1 MRGSRGFARVLA
13 MCALALL
20 ATVGWLAAGGISSAR
35 GLLLLVLTLAMFCF
49 AIAAVPWPS
58 VSWRM
63 AYLVTPRQTDLTLLG
78 FILMV
83 AAGFT
88 YVLTRGP

>member
-1 MRGSRGFARVLA
+1 
-13 MCALALL
+13 
-20 ATVGWLAAGGISSAR
+20 
-35 GLLLLVLTLAMFCF
+35 
-49 AIAAVPWPS
+49 
-58 VSWRM
+58 
-63 AYLVTPRQTDLTLLG
+63 VTPRQTDLTLLG